1 MPRGTFLEQTD
12 QESTEIFTP
21 AAAAQKPPAKTPDCL
36 GVTPSGDPQ
45 PPSSKTPRLSLAQN
59 PPSPAWPLPGLEQL
73 TGDVDRLQRLAV
85 LGTLAG
91 AIAHEL
97 NNLLTPVLTYSQLAL
112 DAPHDKALRQKALE
126 RAATNS
132 ERASRIISSILAL
145 AKDVEFSSPTPGEPR
160 EPTRAL
166 VGEAVR
172 EAIACL
178 PQNDQIEIQTDI
190 EPGLWVKMRPVALQQ
205 VVLNLMLNAAEAMNG
220 KGRISVVAGAPE
232 RTKCATWHIS
242 DAESV
247 SISVS
252 DIGPGMPA
260 TALARLLGTSMGSGG
275 DGVTAKKRGAG
286 LGLLISRGLVEE
298 AGGRI
303 GGTSEAGKGTSITV
317 SLPRA
322 RA

>member
-1 MPRGTFLEQTD
+1 
-12 QESTEIFTP
+12 
-21 AAAAQKPPAKTPDCL
+21 
-36 GVTPSGDPQ
+36 VTPPGDPQ
-45 PPSSKTPRLSLAQN
+45 LPPGPAGPADSNAAPRLSLTQN
-59 PPSPAWPLPGLEQL
+59 SPPAVWPLPGLDQL

-97 NNLLTPVLTYSQLAL
+97 NNLLTPVLTYAQLAL

-126 RAATNS
+126 RAAANS

-145 AKDVEFSSPTPGEPR
+145 AKDAEFSSPGFGEPR

-178 PQNDQIEIQTDI
+178 PYGPELEIHTDI
-190 EPGLWVKMRPVALQQ
+190 EPGLWVRMRPVALQQ
-205 VVLNLMLNAAEAMNG
+205 VLLNLMLNAAEAMSG
-220 KGRISVVAGAPE
+220 KGRISVIASAPE
-232 RTKCATWHIS
+232 RTKGATWHIA
-242 DAESV
+242 DADFVSV
-247 SISVS
+247 TVV
-252 DIGPGMPA
+252 DIGPGMPSS
-260 TALARLLGTSMGSGG
+260 ALSRLLGTSMGGGGG
-275 DGVTAKKRGAG
+275 DGQAKKRGAG

-303 GGTSEAGKGTSITV
+303 GGTSEAGKGTSITI
-317 SLPRA
+317 SLPGA
-322 RA
+322 RGG